1 VRWLWVWPA
10 PLAGQPFVEQATA
23 LHRSRCDPH
32 HCEAVIAMN
41 LRFVEAFYWVATLKS
56 MTRAAEKLFL
66 TQSAMSSR
74 IATLEEELGVLLLD
88 RRDKQFRMTV
98 AGTRFLVY
106 AQRLLEL
113 QREIKSEMGTGRTEA
128 VSMRIGAIES
138 VLHAWLIPWIER
150 LRKDFPE
157 LELELSVETSPILID
172 QVKRGTQDLVFAAL
186 PAAGGEVRTRTLAP
200 MAMGF
205 IGNARID
212 RKRRYTL
219 MEIAQ
224 REILT
229 FQRGSQ
235 PHVMLLELFRQTD
248 ETPGRIHTVSSISAM
263 IQLVQGGLGVA
274 TLPLQAVSRIDGYN
288 DLKVLKCDA
297 SLEPLPIHASYRNDP
312 SSGAVE
318 AVVSSAVAF
327 VGVFPGRKPPH

>member
-1 VRWLWVWPA
+1 MRPGLGLCA
-10 PLAGQPFVEQATA
+10 ILEEGLF
-23 LHRSRCDPH
+23 
-32 HCEAVIAMN
+32 AMN

-56 MTRAAEKLFL
+56 VTRAAEKLFL

-113 QREIKSEMGTGRTEA
+113 QREIKSEMGSGGTEA

-138 VLHAWLIPWIER
+138 VLHAWLIPWIGR
-150 LRKDFPE
+150 LRKDFPG

-186 PAAGGEVRTRTLAP
+186 PAAGEEVRTLALPP

-205 IGNARID
+205 IGNARVD
-212 RKRRYTL
+212 RKRRFTL
-219 MEIAQ
+219 PEIAA

-235 PHVMLLELFRQTD
+235 PHVMLLELFRQSN
-248 ETPGRIHTVSSISAM
+248 EIPGRIHTVSSISAM

-297 SLEPLPIHASYRNDP
+297 SLEPLPIHASYRTDP
-312 SSGAVE
+312 SSRAVE

-327 VGVFPGRKPPH
+327 VGVFPDRKPRR